1 VNFLTILAIAV
12 GLCMDTISVSIAA
25 GCNKHRFKPIIIIRY
40 ALILALFQAAMP
52 IIGWFLG
59 EKVAHLITEFDH
71 WIAFA
76 LLALVGGKMAYDG
89 ICGHP
94 EKKKL
99 KISSYKVVVTLAIA
113 TSIDAFAVGF
123 TISTLGQSIWYPT
136 SIIGLCTFIF
146 ALTGIWIGRKMGHK
160 FQKSAEI
167 IGGILLIAIGIKI
180 VIEHLCM

>member
-1 VNFLTILAIAV
+1 MNFLTILAIAV

-25 GCNKHRFKPIIIIRY
+25 GCNKHRFKPTIVLRY

-59 EKVAHLITEFDH
+59 EKITHLISEFDH
-71 WIAFA
+71 WISFA

-99 KISSYKVVVTLAIA
+99 KISSYKVVTTLAIA

-123 TISTLGQSIWYPT
+123 TISTLGQTIWYPT
-136 SIIGLCTFIF
+136 IIIGITTFLF

-180 VIEHLCM
+180 VIEHLCS